1 MASSLLL
8 RPRRFALLAASCV
21 AAAVPIA
28 GCGSSSSSNSSAGAP
43 GTDPAALLPA
53 SAPVYVEAQVRPT
66 GELAANAKTVAG
78 KILRTADPG
87 GKIVGLID
95 DAAKKKGASYE
106 QDVEPWLGQR
116 AGIAITGVH
125 GTGGDDVDL
134 VGAIASKDDDAA
146 KDFLKKYAKSDA
158 TRTYRDVEYQYKSD
172 GDIAAAVVDHAVL
185 IGTERAFKSALD
197 ARSGASLE
205 SAGTFKK
212 ARSTVGTDGLGFVY
226 ADPSRF
232 FELALGA
239 ANGSG
244 SLKGSQAQS
253 LQSFK
258 GLLTG
263 SGLQSVAAKLDV
275 ASNALKVD
283 AAAIGLKAGASGSG
297 SGADAGASAEAA
309 AAAPAGAWLSVGLG
323 DVGGT
328 FQQSLSTLGSSGAT
342 GGVDPATLMEQ
353 LKAQLGIDVQ
363 KDLLSWMGNAALFV
377 KGTSMSDLG
386 AALVVT
392 SKDPAASKAAIPKL
406 KKLLSG
412 LNVRTSALSGPGTG
426 GASGFSIDVGGPIAG
441 GIKVASKDDKFVI
454 AYGASALQDGL
465 DGGDKL
471 GDSDAFKTAAGL
483 LEGAKPSL
491 FLDTPQVVKLIG
503 SFAGDDEDFAK
514 AKPTLD
520 AFGPA
525 AAGVLRD
532 GDVTRLKAAVAVP

>member
-8 RPRRFALLAASCV
+8 HPRRFALLAASCAV
-21 AAAVPIA
+21 AAVPIA
-28 GCGSSSSSNSSAGAP
+28 GCGSSSTSNSSSSAS

-66 GELAANAKTVAG
+66 GDLAANTKTVAG
-78 KILRTADPG
+78 KILRTSDPG

-95 DAAKKKGASYE
+95 DAAKDEGASYE
-106 QDVEPWLGQR
+106 KDVKPWLGQR
-116 AGIAITGVH
+116 AGIAITGLH
-125 GTGGDDVDL
+125 GTGGDDIDL
-134 VGAIASKDDDAA
+134 VGAIASTDDDAA
-146 KDFLKKYAKSDA
+146 KAFLKKHAKGA

-172 GDIAAAVVDHAVL
+172 DDMAAAVVDHAVL

-205 SAGTFKK
+205 SAGAFKK
-212 ARSTVGTDGLGFVY
+212 ARATVGTDGLGFVY

-232 FELALGA
+232 FDLALGA
-239 ANGSG
+239 ASGSG
-244 SLKGSQAQS
+244 SLKGSDAGS
-253 LQSFK
+253 LQAFK

-283 AAAIGLKAGASGSG
+283 AAAIGLKAGAS
-297 SGADAGASAEAA
+297 AGDSAEAA
-309 AAAPAGAWLSVGLG
+309 ASAPAGAWLSVGLG

-328 FQQSLSTLGSSGAT
+328 FKSSLSTLGSAGAT
-342 GGVDPATLMEQ
+342 GGIDPATLLSQ
-353 LKAQLGIDVQ
+353 LKDQLGVDVE
-363 KDLLSWMGNAALFV
+363 KDLLSWMGNANLFV
-377 KGTSMSDLG
+377 QGTTMSDLG
-386 AALVVT
+386 GALVVT

-412 LNVRTSALSGPGTG
+412 LDVKTSPLSGPGTSD
-426 GASGFSIDVGGPIAG
+426 ADGFSIDVGGPISG
-441 GIKVASKDDKFVI
+441 GIKVATKDDKFVV
-454 AYGASALQDGL
+454 AYGPAALKDAL

-471 GDSDAFKTAAGL
+471 GDSDPFKTAAGL

-491 FLDTPQVVKLIG
+491 FLDTPQVVKLLS
-503 SFAGDDEDFAK
+503 SFAGSDADFAK

-525 AAGVLRD
+525 AAGLTRD
-532 GDVTRLKAAVAVP
+532 GDVTHLKAAVSVP

>member
-8 RPRRFALLAASCV
+8 PPRRFALLAASCA

-28 GCGSSSSSNSSAGAP
+28 GCGSSSSSNSSSGSP

-53 SAPVYVEAQVRPT
+53 SAPVYVEAQLRPT

-95 DAAKKKGASYE
+95 DAAQKKGASYE
-106 QDVEPWLGQR
+106 KDVEPWLGQR
-116 AGIAITGVH
+116 AGVAITGVH
-125 GTGGDDVDL
+125 GTGGDGVDV

-146 KDFLKKYAKSDA
+146 KDFLKKYAKGTA
-158 TRTYRDVEYQYKSD
+158 RTYRDVEYQYESD
-172 GDIAAAVVDHAVL
+172 DDIAAAVVDHAVL
-185 IGTERAFKSALD
+185 VGTERAFKSALD

-205 SAGTFKK
+205 SAGAFKK

-232 FELALGA
+232 FDLALGA

-263 SGLQSVAAKLDV
+263 SGLQSVAASLDV
-275 ASNALKVD
+275 ASNALRVD
-283 AAAIGLKAGASGSG
+283 AAAIGLKAGAGGGSE
-297 SGADAGASAEAA
+297 SGASAEAT

-328 FQQSLSTLGSSGAT
+328 FKSSLSTLGSSGAT

-412 LNVRTSALSGPGTG
+412 LNVKTSALSGPGTG
-426 GASGFSIDVGGPIAG
+426 GASGFSIDVGGPIGG

-454 AYGASALQDGL
+454 AYGASAFQDAL

-471 GDSDAFKTAAGL
+471 GDSDPFKTAAGL

-491 FLDTPQVVKLIG
+491 FLDTPQVVKLLG
-503 SFAGDDEDFAK
+503 SFAGSDPDFAK

-520 AFGPA
+520 TFGPA
-525 AAGVLRD
+525 AAGVVRD

>member
-1 MASSLLL
+1 MASSLLP
-8 RPRRFALLAASCV
+8 RPRRFALLAVSC
-21 AAAVPIA
+21 AAVAIPIA
-28 GCGSSSSSNSSAGAP
+28 GCGSSSSSNSSSGAP
-43 GTDPAALLPA
+43 GTDPAALMPA

-78 KILRTADPG
+78 KILRTSDPG
-87 GKIVGLID
+87 AKIVGLID
-95 DAAKKKGASYE
+95 EAGKKKGASYE
-106 QDVEPWLGQR
+106 KDVEPWLGQR

-125 GTGGDDVDL
+125 GAGGDDVDV
-134 VGAIASKDDDAA
+134 VGAIASTDDDAA
-146 KDFLKKYAKSDA
+146 KDFLKRYAKGDA
-158 TRTYRDVEYQYKSD
+158 TRTYRDVEYQYESD
-172 GDIAAAVVDHAVL
+172 DDTAVAVVDHAVL
-185 IGTERAFKSALD
+185 VGTERAFKSALD

-205 SAGTFKK
+205 SAGAFKK

-226 ADPSRF
+226 ADPGRF
-232 FELALGA
+232 FDLALGA

-263 SGLQSVAAKLDV
+263 SGLQSVAASLDV
-275 ASNALKVD
+275 TSNALRVD
-283 AAAIGLKAGASGSG
+283 AAAIGLKAGAAGGGGSG
-297 SGADAGASAEAA
+297 SGDSAA
-309 AAAPAGAWLSVGLG
+309 AAASAPAGAWLSVGLG
-323 DVGGT
+323 DIGGT
-328 FQQSLSTLGSSGAT
+328 FKSSLSTLGSAGAT
-342 GGVDPATLMEQ
+342 GGIDPATLMQQ
-353 LKAQLGIDVQ
+353 LKAQLGIDVE

-377 KGTSMSDLG
+377 KGTTMSDLG
-386 AALVVT
+386 GALVVT

-412 LNVRTSALSGPGTG
+412 LGVKTSALSGPGTG
-426 GASGFSIDVGGPIAG
+426 DATGFSIDIGGPIAG
-441 GIKVASKDDKFVI
+441 GIKVATKDDKFVI
-454 AYGASALQDGL
+454 AYGASALKDAL

-471 GDSDAFKTAAGL
+471 GDSDPFKTAAGL

-491 FLDTPQVVKLIG
+491 FLDTPQVVKLLA
-503 SFAGDDEDFAK
+503 SFAGSDEDFAK

-525 AAGVLRD
+525 AAGTVRD